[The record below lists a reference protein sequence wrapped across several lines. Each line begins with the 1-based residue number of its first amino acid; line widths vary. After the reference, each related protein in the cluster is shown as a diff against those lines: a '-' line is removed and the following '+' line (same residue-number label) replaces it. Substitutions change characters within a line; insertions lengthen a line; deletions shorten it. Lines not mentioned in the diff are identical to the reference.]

1 MSRTII
7 ELEKPWDGPAP
18 QLAWIMQLTVGG
30 NGAVGFSYG
39 NARKVAGKAIDI
51 AAELKAGAGDRPAEF
66 QSGKESPG
74 NPPSALSLT
83 GNETMY
89 LGLELVGPP
98 ELEFDAD
105 APFSQGDAKAEQ
117 GFFNSV
123 CIAPNLAY
131 VIVNAS
137 EFGKEFVRKF
147 NIHIVSN
154 ARFPDGSANQ
164 TPLIIDPDVRIPPPG
179 YNPPG

>member
-18 QLAWIMQLTVGG
+18 QLAWIMQLTVGSAG
-30 NGAVGFSYG
+30 GFSYG
-39 NARKVAGKAIDI
+39 NARKVAGDTIDI

-66 QSGKESPG
+66 QSGKESRG
-74 NPPSALSLT
+74 NPASALSLT

-89 LGLELVGPP
+89 LGLELVGSKD
-98 ELEFDAD
+98 LEFDAD

-123 CIAPNLAY
+123 RIAPNLAY

-147 NIHIVSN
+147 NIHVVSN
-154 ARFPDGSANQ
+154 GRFPDGSANQ
-164 TPLIIDPDVRIPPPG
+164 TPIIIDPDVRIPPPG

>member
-7 ELEKPWDGPAP
+7 ELEKPWGGAPP
-18 QLAWIMQLTVGG
+18 QLAWIMQLTAGSAG
-30 NGAVGFSYG
+30 GFSYG
-39 NARKVAGKAIDI
+39 NARKVAGEAIDI
-51 AAELKAGAGDRPAEF
+51 EAELKAGAGERPAEF
-66 QSGKESPG
+66 QSGKESQG

-89 LGLELVGPP
+89 LGLELVGPK
-98 ELEFDAD
+98 ELEFDA
-105 APFSQGDAKAEQ
+105 AGPFSQGDAKAEQ

-123 CIAPNLAY
+123 RIAPNLAY

-147 NIHIVSN
+147 NIHVVSN
-154 ARFPDGSANQ
+154 GSFPDGSAST
-164 TPLIIDPDVRIPPPG
+164 TPIIIDPDVRIPPPG